1 MLTQAKLHQKGQFLK
16 RKIEIK
22 NYNIVNYRPVS
33 ILKCFSKICEIFFY
47 YQVVVYINKISLD
60 LKVVNRKGFGTSH
73 VLVKL
78 IENWK
83 KVLDNSIFFTKAMF
97 MDLFKGVQKSCSQVF
112 YCIPHDLLIM
122 KLHTYGLTFDIETF
136 TFSYLKEKKQNMKI
150 NNIGITLLRILS
162 GVSQGSILG
171 PILFETFLNDLFCL
185 VEEV

>member
-1 MLTQAKLHQKGQFLK
+1 
-16 RKIEIK
+16 
-22 NYNIVNYRPVS
+22 
-33 ILKCFSKICEIFFY
+33 
-47 YQVVVYINKISLD
+47 
-60 LKVVNRKGFGTSH
+60 
-73 VLVKL
+73 
-78 IENWK
+78 
-83 KVLDNSIFFTKAMF
+83 
-97 MDLFKGVQKSCSQVF
+97 
-112 YCIPHDLLIM
+112 M